1 MYADD
6 ALIAMEKLANN
17 HVIIT
22 KDNDD
27 SGLEIEYM
35 NVPIYKGAIPVKAS
49 VVKVSKDDYV
59 VKLTVFGY
67 FTYIISDADR
77 IKIIDCNRS

>member
-6 ALIAMEKLANN
+6 ALAVMEKLANN
-17 HVIIT
+17 HVFIS
-22 KDNDD
+22 KDKDD
-27 SGLEIEYM
+27 SKLEIEYM

-59 VKLTVFGY
+59 VKLSVFGW
-67 FTYIISDADR
+67 FTYIISDADKVE
-77 IKIIDCNRS
+77 IVGCNRS